1 MTHPQTP
8 YRPALFALGLLLLSG
23 AGLAGPPR
31 YLITTGIDCQ
41 DPETDGCGTV
51 VLDPARADYQKNNV
65 VIVTAVPA
73 TDWRF
78 DHWEGDLGGTENPT
92 TLRVSGAHTVTAV
105 FALGPMPPPPPP
117 PPGVDRPPLPTE
129 RMIVGYFA
137 QWTIYRRDYLV
148 RDVEASG
155 AADALDVINYAFA
168 APDENLRC
176 ASLDSFAD
184 YGKRFDASES
194 VDGIADTVAQP
205 LKGNFNQLL
214 KLKAM
219 HPHLRVLMSLGGWTQ
234 SFRFSDAALPENRE
248 VFVDSCIDMFIRG
261 DVAPG
266 ISAAGVFDGLDIDWE
281 YPGSCGETCD
291 FRAED
296 RENFVALL
304 ALFRERLELLE
315 DEVEAATGTRPEYLL
330 TIAAPAGEA
339 QYTPIDLAGID
350 EPLDWINV
358 MSYDFHGGWESSG
371 PANHQAPLYKSP
383 CDAEDADW
391 SDKALQAYLAA
402 GVPPSKLLL
411 GVPFYGRG
419 WRGVA
424 PVDDGLCQRAGGVP
438 RGSYEKGVDDFEV
451 LDADGHPDFWDEATA
466 THWTYDGSEFWS
478 YDDERSLGWKAD
490 YANGLSPAGEA
501 TGRKLRGI
509 FFWEL
514 SGDAPDGR
522 LLRSLRQ
529 DLGTTSAP

>member
-1 MTHPQTP
+1 MKHSRIP
-8 YRPALFALGLLLLSG
+8 YRPMLLALGLLLLAG
-23 AGLAGPPR
+23 TGLAGPPR
-31 YLITTGIDCQ
+31 YPITTGVLCSGSTVADC
-41 DPETDGCGTV
+41 GAV

-73 TDWRF
+73 GDWRF
-78 DHWEGDLGGTENPT
+78 DHWEGDLGGTDNPT

-105 FALGPMPPPPPP
+105 FTDGLPPPPPP

-176 ASLDSFAD
+176 ASLDTFAD
-184 YGKRFDASES
+184 YGKRFDAGES
-194 VDGIADTVAQP
+194 VDGVADTVAQP

-219 HPHLRVLMSLGGWTQ
+219 HPHLRVLLSLGGWTQ
-234 SFRFSDAALPENRE
+234 SFRFSDAALEENRE
-248 VFVDSCIDMFIRG
+248 AFVDSCIDMFIRG
-261 DVAPG
+261 NVAPG
-266 ISAAGVFDGLDIDWE
+266 VSAAGVFDGLDIDWE

-291 FRAED
+291 FRPED
-296 RENFVALL
+296 RQNFVALL
-304 ALFRERLELLE
+304 ELFRTKLDALE
-315 DEVEAATGTRPEYLL
+315 DEVEQVTDTRPEYLL
-330 TIAAPAGEA
+330 TIAAPAGQA
-339 QYTPIDLAGID
+339 QYDPIDLARIHG
-350 EPLDWINV
+350 PLDWINV
-358 MSYDFHGGWESSG
+358 MTYDFHGGWESSG
-371 PANHQAPLYKSP
+371 PANHQAPIYRSP
-383 CDAEDADW
+383 CDATDADW
-391 SDKALQAYLAA
+391 SDKALQAYLGA

-424 PVDDGLCQRAGGVP
+424 SVNDGLCQSAGGVP
-438 RGSYEKGVDDFEV
+438 RGTYEKGVDDFEV

-466 THWTYDGSEFWS
+466 THWTYNGNEFWS

-490 YANGLSPAGEA
+490 YANGLRPPDGA
-501 TGRKLRGI
+501 TRPTLRGVL
-509 FFWEL
+509 FWEL

-522 LLRSLRQ
+522 LLRSLRES
-529 DLGTTSAP
+529 LGTAPAH

>member
-1 MTHPQTP
+1 MKYPQTP
-8 YRPALFALGLLLLSG
+8 YRPALIALGLLLLAG
-23 AGLAGPPR
+23 TGLAGPPR
-31 YLITTGIDCQ
+31 YPITTGVVCSGSTVADC
-41 DPETDGCGTV
+41 GAV

-73 TDWRF
+73 GDWRF
-78 DHWEGDLGGTENPT
+78 DHWEGDLGGTDNPT

-105 FALGPMPPPPPP
+105 FTDGLPPPPPP

-155 AADALDVINYAFA
+155 AAGALNVINYAFA

-176 ASLDSFAD
+176 ASLDTFAD
-184 YGKRFDASES
+184 YGKRFDAGES
-194 VDGIADTVAQP
+194 VDGVADTVAQP

-219 HPHLRVLMSLGGWTQ
+219 HPHLRVLLSLGGWTQ
-234 SFRFSDAALPENRE
+234 SFRFSDAALEENRE
-248 VFVDSCIDMFIRG
+248 AFVDSCIDMFIRG
-261 DVAPG
+261 NVAPG
-266 ISAAGVFDGLDIDWE
+266 VSAAGVFDGLDIDWE

-291 FRAED
+291 FRPED

-304 ALFRERLELLE
+304 ELFRAKLDALE
-315 DEVEAATGTRPEYLL
+315 DEVEQVTGTRPEYLL
-330 TIAAPAGEA
+330 TIAAPAGQA
-339 QYTPIDLAGID
+339 QYDPIDLAGIHG
-350 EPLDWINV
+350 PLDWINV
-358 MSYDFHGGWESSG
+358 MTYDFHGGWESSG
-371 PANHQAPLYKSP
+371 PANHQAPIYRSP
-383 CDAEDADW
+383 CDATDADW
-391 SDKALQAYLAA
+391 SDKALQAYLGA

-424 PVDDGLCQRAGGVP
+424 SVNDGLCQSAGGVP
-438 RGSYEKGVDDFEV
+438 RGTYEKGVDDFEV

-466 THWTYDGSEFWS
+466 THWTYNGSEFWS

-490 YANGLSPAGEA
+490 YANGLRPPDGA
-501 TGRKLRGI
+501 TRPTLRGVL
-509 FFWEL
+509 FWEL

-522 LLRSLRQ
+522 LLRSLRES
-529 DLGTTSAP
+529 LGTASAH